1 MNVCKKHGWQLM
13 RKTKGE
19 AEATRKKIIEAAI
32 EEFKSKGYETT
43 RLEDIAEK
51 TGLTRG
57 AIYWHFNNKMDILTT
72 LLNEMLAKFEDMAT
86 VFNERE
92 GTAVEKLRH
101 LLVEIFVCHNLD
113 KQLRDT
119 FWVLISEIKN
129 LLSLEEVHR
138 AGAKLREKYIQL
150 ILKIVQDGMKDGEFR
165 DDIDPYDIVWSTFF
179 LIKGTITID
188 IIGQQLYPVT
198 EKAETLVDIF
208 LNGIVQK

>member
-1 MNVCKKHGWQLM
+1 M
-13 RKTKGE
+13 RKTKDE
-19 AEATRKKIIEAAI
+19 AEVTRQKIIEAAI

-101 LLVEIFVCHNLD
+101 LLVEIFVCHDLD
-113 KQLRDT
+113 KRLRDT
-119 FWVLISEIKN
+119 LWVLISEMKA
-129 LLSLEEVHR
+129 LLSIEEVHW
-138 AGAKLREKYIQL
+138 AGAKFREKYVHL
-150 ILKIVQDGMKDGEFR
+150 ILGIVQDGIRDGEIR
-165 DDIDPYDIVWSTFF
+165 DDIDPNDIIWSIFF
-179 LIKGTITID
+179 LLKGAITID
-188 IIGQQLYPVT
+188 IMDQHLYPIT

-208 LNGIVQK
+208 LKGLVQK

>member
-1 MNVCKKHGWQLM
+1 M
-13 RKTKGE
+13 RKTKDE
-19 AEATRKKIIEAAI
+19 AEVTRQKIIEAAI
-32 EEFKSKGYETT
+32 EEFKSKGYDTT

-57 AIYWHFNNKMDILTT
+57 AIYWHFNNKMDILAT

-101 LLVEIFVCHNLD
+101 LLVEIFVCHDID

-119 FWVLISEIKN
+119 FWVLISEMKN

-138 AGAKLREKYIQL
+138 AGAKLREKYVQL
-150 ILKIVQDGMKDGEFR
+150 ILKIVQDGIKDGEIR
-165 DDIDPYDIVWSTFF
+165 DDIDPYDIVWSIFF
-179 LIKGTITID
+179 LLKGAITID
-188 IIGQQLYPVT
+188 IMGQRLYPIT

-208 LNGIVQK
+208 LKGIVTKVTI